1 MVSIVQLAERWIVAS
16 KAVGSSPS
24 SYPMII
30 FFWFYNY
37 NFFIFNLYIFFINLI
52 NRFLIKT
59 YFLIN
64 FYFLNELI
72 WQEGFLI
79 DFIQKKITDNWIKKF
94 LIYSAYLFNERLI
107 FDKII
112 KFYLNIIIWPLHK
125 LFIFEIN
132 NVSNLL
138 FTTVL
143 LFFIFFFF
151 HFLFFSFFFSQYNFR
166 LWVKFHY

>member
-16 KAVGSSPS
+16 KVVGSSPS
-24 SYPMII
+24 SYPMSI

-37 NFFIFNLYIFFINLI
+37 NFFIFNLYFFFINLI

-94 LIYSAYLFNERLI
+94 LIYSAYLFNERLV

-112 KFYLNIIIWPLHK
+112 KFYLNLIIWPLHK

-132 NVSNLL
+132 NVSKLL

-143 LFFIFFFF
+143 LFFIFFF
-151 HFLFFSFFFSQYNFR
+151 LFSFSFFFIYFFSI
-166 LWVKFHY
+166 